1 MDSRVDFSVV
11 ILQLLPRVGLEQNGE
26 VPVILLL
33 EAVRRSVLCG
43 VVKLAKEL
51 NKPIRSLSGKLTKKT
66 KKWVHSVLYGRWPH
80 SNCGRLLQLF
90 AVDKHILVEA
100 DVWRNPKNPN
110 VDKLTTS

>member
-51 NKPIRSLSGKLTKKT
+51 NKPIRSLSGKLTKKQRNGCT
-66 KKWVHSVLYGRWPH
+66 RFCMEGGHIAVAGGFYS
-80 SNCGRLLQLF
+80 SLL
-90 AVDKHILVEA
+90 
-100 DVWRNPKNPN
+100 
-110 VDKLTTS
+110 LTNIHFSGSRRMEKSEESKC

>member
-43 VVKLAKEL
+43 VVKPAKEL
-51 NKPIRSLSGKLTKKT
+51 NKSIRSLSGKLTKKQ
-66 KKWVHSVLYGRWPH
+66 KWMHSVRVEGGHIAIASGLY
-80 SNCGRLLQLF
+80 SSSLLTNTHF
-90 AVDKHILVEA
+90 SGS
-100 DVWRNPKNPN
+100 R
-110 VDKLTTS
+110 

>member
-66 KKWVHSVLYGRWPH
+66 KKWCTRFCMEGDHIAIAGGFYSSSLLTNTFEWKQTYGEIRRIQVLTR
-80 SNCGRLLQLF
+80 
-90 AVDKHILVEA
+90 
-100 DVWRNPKNPN
+100 
-110 VDKLTTS
+110 